1 MRGDPELERRGRL
14 VRQLGTWREMVPGSF
29 VVRRLPCGK
38 PNCRCADG
46 IHLHT
51 AVQLSVLV
59 EGKHRTLHIP
69 AAWAEEVRLK
79 VEMYKRFQAAA
90 AAIAQLNLRRLVRRL
105 EARKQAR

>member
-14 VRQLGTWREMVPGSF
+14 VRRLGAWREMVPGSF

-46 IHLHT
+46 IRLHT
-51 AVQLSVLV
+51 AFQLSVLM

-69 AAWAEEVRLK
+69 AAWAEDVRAK
-79 VEMYKRFQAAA
+79 VEMYKRFQDAA

-105 EARKQAR
+105 EARKKAP